1 MVTSTISAVA
11 MVAVLALG
19 VVLTVAFSRSYRMAG
34 RIAMLVLLA
43 GLGLAVSLAVQFARD
58 GSPADVSF
66 ARLPLFKSAV
76 TMHIDGLALLMLLTL
91 LVVALMGALFAARY
105 VVSLR
110 TRSVGRFYVAFLLM
124 VLSAAAVLL
133 SGDLLLFF
141 VAWEFMSL
149 PAFLL
154 IVHEDRRQE
163 NLRAGLNYLILN
175 GIGNIGMLTALLLI
189 YPHTASFGFMD
200 VRQALGAM
208 MLASPWLANLVV
220 GLMLLPFVT
229 KAGLFPTGDWAPG
242 AYSAAP
248 CPGAALLSGVVS
260 KLGAYGALRLFLWLI
275 PLGAAPPGWL
285 ETWGVVL
292 ATWGAASI
300 VLGSSAAVVSNDGKR
315 LLAYSSISQSGY
327 IFLGIGVTVT
337 ALEMAPAVA
346 TLALIG
352 CAIHLVVDALHKSA
366 LFLVVGSVTYRT
378 GTRDLNKLG
387 GLERLMPGTTL
398 VALAGAASLAGLP
411 LTGAFV
417 SKWMLIQS
425 ALWLGRSSPLF
436 LAYVVAALVGSV
448 LAVAYG
454 FKLVGTIFLGPE
466 SKLVSETEEG
476 KLPSSMRWSQAV
488 LAVGSF
494 VVGLAPVLL
503 IGPFT
508 SSLPQSLAGIGTQAF
523 SEISLLRIVPAAQG
537 APVAMVSPL
546 WLLGLL
552 LAAGTLGWVWSRLGG
567 AKVRATEPW
576 ACGAQV
582 TTDEMRPRG
591 AGYFWALS
599 EYLERIY
606 VEIGVPTFAGPEQ
619 RWQTLESDRWA
630 FDRISGYCWAIARRF
645 AALQSGLT
653 QRYVL
658 WQLLGAAIITA
669 IVLYMRR

>member
-1 MVTSTISAVA
+1 MVTSATCAVA
-11 MVAVLALG
+11 MVAMLAVG
-19 VVLTVAFSRSYRMAG
+19 VVLTVAFARSYRLAG
-34 RIAMLVLLA
+34 RIAMLVTLVA
-43 GLGLAVSLAVQFARD
+43 LGLAVSLAVQFATR
-58 GSPADVSF
+58 GPSPDVSF

-91 LVVALMGALFAARY
+91 LVVALMGLLHAARY

-110 TRSVGRFYVAFLLM
+110 TRSVGRFYAAFLLM

-133 SGDLLLFF
+133 SGDLLVFF
-141 VAWEFMSL
+141 VAWEFMSV

-189 YPHTASFGFMD
+189 YPHTASFAFMD
-200 VRQALGAM
+200 VRQALGGM
-208 MLASPWLANLVV
+208 MLTSPWLANLVV
-220 GLMLLPFVT
+220 GLMVLPFAT

-260 KLGAYGALRLFLWLI
+260 KLGAYGALRLFLWLV
-275 PLGAAPPGWL
+275 PLGAAAPGWL
-285 ETWGVVL
+285 ETWGMII
-292 ATWGAASI
+292 ATWGAFSI

-327 IFLGIGVTVT
+327 IFLGIGVAVT
-337 ALEMAPAVA
+337 ALAVAPAVA

-352 CAIHLVVDALHKSA
+352 CATHIVVDALHKSS
-366 LFLVVGSVTYRT
+366 LFLVIGSVTYRT

-417 SKWMLIQS
+417 SKWLLIQS
-425 ALWLGRSSPLF
+425 ALWLGRSNPLF

-466 SKLVSETEEG
+466 SKLVSETDEG
-476 KLPSSMRWSQAV
+476 EVPSGMRWSQAA
-488 LAVGSF
+488 LAIGSF
-494 VVGLAPVLL
+494 VIGLAPALL
-503 IGPFT
+503 VGPFMRV
-508 SSLPQSLAGIGTQAF
+508 LPQSLAGVAAQAF
-523 SEISLLRIVPAAQG
+523 GDVSLTRIVPAAQSVPI
-537 APVAMVSPL
+537 ASMAPL

-552 LAAGTLGWVWSRLGG
+552 GVGVGVGWLWSRSGG

-576 ACGAQV
+576 ACGAAI
-582 TTDEMRPRG
+582 TPDELRPRG

-606 VEIGVPTFAGPEQ
+606 AEIGVPTFAAPEQ

-630 FDRISGYCWAIARRF
+630 FDRVSEYCWAIARRF

-669 IVLYMRR
+669 IVLYMSR